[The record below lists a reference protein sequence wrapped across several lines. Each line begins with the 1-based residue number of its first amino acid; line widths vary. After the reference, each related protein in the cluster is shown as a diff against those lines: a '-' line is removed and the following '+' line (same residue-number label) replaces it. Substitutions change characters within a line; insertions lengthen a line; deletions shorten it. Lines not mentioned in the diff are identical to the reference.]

1 MKQADGRRSW
11 LKQAHELGKIR
22 TIEGADW
29 DLEIGGVAD
38 IVNEGVSDRTS
49 CRENS
54 PRKHGRRLVERRRF
68 ELIKQLSFSLLA
80 LLCCIAPLHAALRE
94 VHKERGIVK

>member
-1 MKQADGRRSW
+1 MKQADGGRSW

-29 DLEIGGVAD
+29 DLESGIAD
-38 IVNEGVSDRTS
+38 IVNERGSDRTS
-49 CRENS
+49 YRENS
-54 PRKHGRRLVERRRF
+54 PRKHGRRLVEKGRRL

-80 LLCCIAPLHAALRE
+80 LLCCIAPLHAAVRE
-94 VHKERGIVK
+94 VHKRWEP